1 MVTDLRTRVDV
12 AHGKVDRAIFS
23 SDELY
28 KQELEQVFG
37 RSWLFVGHESQVAKA
52 NDFSAAYMAEDP
64 ILLTRDSKGKLHTFL
79 NMCRH
84 RGNRICRAD
93 AGNAPSFMCTY
104 HGWTF
109 ATDGKLVGVP
119 GYKEAYFEELDRSQW
134 GLIEAPTES
143 YKGLVFANW
152 DKNAPSLRDFLGD
165 SAWYLDMF
173 LDRRDG
179 GTELVGGIHRWVMD
193 FNWKFGSDN
202 FGGDNYHVPVSHGSI
217 RASQITRG
225 NQPAVNSSKDRFT
238 VYAGNGHC
246 ITSGGFAGLTVNT
259 QQQNTF
265 VVNTKQDQYMA
276 DHIEELGQR
285 LGELRKRQFSMGIG
299 TIFPNLT
306 WHNSPT
312 IRVWQPR
319 GPFKTEI
326 WSYCIVD
333 KQAPKDVKDAMKM
346 AYTFRFGPSGTM
358 EQDDAN
364 NWSNSTTIG
373 KSPRARKVPLNM
385 QMGLG
390 HEWRNET
397 HPGLLG
403 NSVSE
408 TNWRGFYG
416 WWAKMMDAPSW
427 SDIKLDPIT
436 AK

>member
-1 MVTDLRTRVDV
+1 MTTTSFRKIVDT
-12 AHGKVDRAIFS
+12 GKGLVDRSIFS
-23 SDELY
+23 SEEMY

-52 NDFSAAYMAEDP
+52 NDFSSAYMAEDP
-64 ILLTRDSKGKLHTFL
+64 ILLTRDAKGKLHTFL

-134 GLIEAPTES
+134 GLVEAPTQS

-152 DKNAPSLRDFLGD
+152 DAKAPTLVDYLGD

-173 LDRRDG
+173 LDRRSG
-179 GTELVGGIHRWVMD
+179 GTELVGGAHKWVMD

-202 FGGDNYHVPVSHGSI
+202 FGGDNYHVPISHGSI

-225 NQPAVNSSKDRFT
+225 NQPPVNATKDRFT

-246 ITSGGFAGLTVNT
+246 ITSGGYAGLQMNT

-265 VVNTKQDQYMA
+265 VVNSKQDQYMA
-276 DHIEELGQR
+276 DHVEELGQR
-285 LGELRKRQFSMGIG
+285 LGDIRKRQFNMGIG

-319 GPFKTEI
+319 GAFRTEI

-333 KQAPKDVKDAMKM
+333 KDAPKEVKDAMKM

-358 EQDDAN
+358 EQDDAA

-385 QMGLG
+385 QMGIG
-390 HEWRNET
+390 HEWHNET

-427 SDIKLDPIT
+427 TDVRLDPKT
-436 AK
+436 R

>member
-1 MVTDLRTRVDV
+1 MTTDLRTRVDV
-12 AHGKVDRAIFS
+12 THGKVDRAIFS
-23 SDELY
+23 SEELY

-64 ILLTRDSKGKLHTFL
+64 ILLTRDAKGKLHTFL

-93 AGNAPSFMCTY
+93 RGNAPSFMCTY

-134 GLIEAPTES
+134 GLVEAKVDS

-173 LDRRDG
+173 LDRREG

-225 NQPAVNSSKDRFT
+225 QQQTVNSSKDRFT

-265 VVNTKQDQYMA
+265 VVNTKQDQYLA

-285 LGELRKRQFSMGIG
+285 LGDLRKRQFNMGIG

-333 KQAPKDVKDAMKM
+333 KQAPQEIKDAMKM

-385 QMGLG
+385 QMGIG

-436 AK
+436 TK